1 MSPSAP
7 ELRRTVPSAESA
19 KPEGNGSGWT
29 GCNSC
34 PLRNKGFCSL
44 LQHGRAG
51 ASGVEPRE
59 TSVRARQHIYRAKEP
74 GRHIALI
81 REGMT
86 LRYVTVTDGRRQILS
101 VGMPGEFVSATCIV
115 RDTAPFSV
123 QALTPVR
130 LCLFEKEALQKFI
143 HNNPDALLRF
153 LDLCV
158 SEKEDSESRLVD
170 LGRRTSEER
179 IARFLLQMA
188 SRSGWNGE
196 SGFSFHFPIRQQHI
210 ADLLGLT
217 QVHVSRVISKFRR
230 TGLITIGSSTLNISD
245 AYALR
250 QAAGGRDI

>member
-19 KPEGNGSGWT
+19 KPGGNGSGWT

-34 PLRNKGFCSL
+34 PLRDKGFCSL
-44 LQHGRAG
+44 LRHGRAA
-51 ASGVEPRE
+51 ASEVEPRE
-59 TSVRARQHIYRAKEP
+59 SSVRARQHIYRAKEQ
-74 GRHIALI
+74 GRYIAII

-86 LRYVTVTDGRRQILS
+86 LRYLTITDGRRQILS
-101 VGMPGEFVSATCIV
+101 IGMPGEFISVTCVV

-130 LCLFEKEALQKFI
+130 LCLFEKEALQQFI
-143 HNNPDALLRF
+143 RNDPDALHCF
-153 LDLCV
+153 LDICV
-158 SEKEDSESRLVD
+158 SEKEESESRIVD

-196 SGFSFHFPIRQQHI
+196 SGYSFHFPIRQQHI

-230 TGLITIGSSTLNISD
+230 TGLITIGSGTLKIAD